1 MRKCNRSHRVPSQP
15 ATYCMAMI
23 YESPPPEIHVAT
35 VQATWRRDG
44 ATASSYFRCCSS
56 PSSMNGAVFSF
67 FSSSPSLLD
76 GSTLHG
82 DLISSPVLHHLIVIG
97 RHDFVSSSPS
107 FHFEKLPSS
116 LAILRVVSVEQSP
129 LSLTSLVYVLS
140 VLVLVYV
147 HLEQRVFEETQES
160 RDLESNKYWL
170 PWRV

>member
-1 MRKCNRSHRVPSQP
+1 METRGVDVEKRRSHRIIIFPLLFFTIINGEPLDMHFMVSP
-15 ATYCMAMI
+15 AR
-23 YESPPPEIHVAT
+23 IHFFNPKVL
-35 VQATWRRDG
+35 
-44 ATASSYFRCCSS
+44 YFSFVKTNQ
-56 PSSMNGAVFSF
+56 NGAVFSF

-129 LSLTSLVYVLS
+129 LSLTS
-140 VLVLVYV
+140 
-147 HLEQRVFEETQES
+147 QRVFEETQES

-170 PWRV
+170 RWRV